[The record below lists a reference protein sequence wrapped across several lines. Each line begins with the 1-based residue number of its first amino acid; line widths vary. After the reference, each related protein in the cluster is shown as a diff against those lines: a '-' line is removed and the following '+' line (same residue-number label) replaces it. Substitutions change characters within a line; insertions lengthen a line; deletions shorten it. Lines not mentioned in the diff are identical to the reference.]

1 MERRA
6 LVGMVLLAAIGA
18 GLGAVGCGVERHE
31 ENPYISEQGKAITMG
46 DTPLAVQK
54 FVETSYPDAQVE
66 NVYEMRHR
74 KNYRMRHFEIHLVMA
89 DGRKK
94 TVDYNVFGKASSGVQ
109 TLESTELSGAGTSP
123 KAQIRGEMQG
133 QR

>member
-18 GLGAVGCGVERHE
+18 GLGAVGCGLEKHE
-31 ENPYISEQGKAITMG
+31 DNPYMSEQGKQESFG
-46 DTPLAVQK
+46 DTPLEVQQ
-54 FVETSYPDAQVE
+54 FVKNSYPDAEVE

-74 KNYRMRHFEIHLVMA
+74 HNYRMRHFEIHMVLA

-94 TVDYNVFGKASSGVQ
+94 TVDYNVFQKPSSGVN
-109 TLESTELSGAGTSP
+109 TLETTELKGAGTSP
-123 KAQIRGEMQG
+123 KAQVRGEMQG
-133 QR
+133 QH